1 MTPIASGSGTQQLTS
16 WNSLQNG
23 EDLDGFFDQLLQRSR
38 SRRLG
43 MRPITAKDFTDDSSC
58 ISSLPGADEFPLWRI
73 GCRVHI

>member
-1 MTPIASGSGTQQLTS
+1 MTPIASGLWTQQLTS

-38 SRRLG
+38 SRRHG
-43 MRPITAKDFTDDSSC
+43 MRPITAKDTTDDS

>member
-1 MTPIASGSGTQQLTS
+1 MTPVASGSGTQQFTS

-23 EDLDGFFDQLLQRSR
+23 EDLDSFFDQLLQRSR
-38 SRRLG
+38 SRRLR
-43 MRPITAKDFTDDSSC
+43 MRPITAKDTTDDC